1 MKKMKLFAP
10 ALIAGIMDHFA
21 APRGIVLANELGL
34 ELSGGRETLLVDPNQ
49 TVPVTSKNLVYMRGT
64 SGYQYGMLA
73 SGLATL
79 AAMPLGVSDDA
90 PWQAGDLFAVKRFG
104 GTPGTLLGQS
114 LGAITID
121 HLVYSAANGLIGD
134 LNTAPNGTYWAI
146 GRATKTV
153 AAASQDISFVP
164 DFPWLLTVTTGA
176 FTNPTNPL

>member
-1 MKKMKLFAP
+1 
-10 ALIAGIMDHFA
+10 
-21 APRGIVLANELGL
+21 
-34 ELSGGRETLLVDPNQ
+34 DPNQ

-104 GTPGTLLGQS
+104 RTPGTLLGQS

-153 AAASQDISFVP
+153 AAA
-164 DFPWLLTVTTGA
+164 
-176 FTNPTNPL
+176 